1 MTTSRNLSTSS
12 KKPCEKGKMRTK
24 VIQYRCVT
32 NKTFHDKVNKKLTNM
47 RPRSSRKSGSSPKL
61 RKTSTQPRRTMNPS
75 LANAIK
81 SISKLRKTSTPP
93 RRTMNPS
100 LANAIKSMS
109 KLRKTSP
116 RRMMN
121 PSLAN
126 AIRGMSK
133 LRKNSPVKFA
143 PKPSLLNDI
152 RGMSKNKLR
161 KVSSPVKKLPVI
173 NNKYNELL
181 NKLAV
186 RRKTLKESSGS
197 GDWS

>member
-1 MTTSRNLSTSS
+1 
-12 KKPCEKGKMRTK
+12 
-24 VIQYRCVT
+24 
-32 NKTFHDKVNKKLTNM
+32 M
-47 RPRSSRKSGSSPKL
+47 RPRSSRKSSRKRGPSP
-61 RKTSTQPRRTMNPS
+61 
-75 LANAIK
+75 
-81 SISKLRKTSTPP
+81 KLRKTSTPP

-100 LANAIKSMS
+100 LANAIKSMT

-126 AIRGMSK
+126 AIRGMSMNK
-133 LRKNSPVKFA
+133 LRKNSPVKFN
-143 PKPSLLNDI
+143 PKPSLLNAI
-152 RGMSKNKLR
+152 RGMSINKLR